1 MAKILIVDD
10 DARVAKYVAS
20 HLSSAGH
27 SCTVHNSGIDVVEMA
42 ERDHFDMLVL
52 DLMLPGV
59 SGFEVCRRIR
69 RNSELYRMPVLIIS
83 SMRNHEEIMHG
94 LAQGADDFIAKP
106 FDMQEVIKRVDALL
120 NTHTARSRADD
131 LTGLLGA
138 DGIKRE
144 IQRKISRQEPF
155 VLVYAELM
163 NLRQFAY
170 SKIEARNKAIRHLGR
185 ALEQCAEG
193 VPGQELV
200 IGHMGGGHFAI
211 ILPPA
216 IGEAYCERV
225 GKVWHANLE
234 RFYESVGEAKSFQ
247 DGTSGDDPTK
257 RVALLDVLFC
267 LAPWEKKDALSAKE
281 LFDVVT
287 KIRHNALE
295 KCESGIHR
303 DRRG

>member
-10 DARVAKYVAS
+10 DTRVAKYVAS

-27 SCTVHNSGIDVVEMA
+27 SCTIHNTGNEVVEMA
-42 ERDHFDMLVL
+42 ERDRFDMLVL

-69 RNSELYRMPVLIIS
+69 RNADLYMMTVLIIS

-106 FDMQEVIKRVDALL
+106 FDIQEVVKRVDALL
-120 NTHTARSRADD
+120 NSHAVRSRADD
-131 LTGLLGA
+131 VTGLLGA

-144 IQRKISRQEPF
+144 IQRKISRQESF
-155 VLVYAELM
+155 LLAYAELV

-170 SKIEARNKAIRHLGR
+170 NKVEARNKAIRHLGR
-185 ALEQCAEG
+185 ALEQCVEGISAEQ
-193 VPGQELV
+193 VVL
-200 IGHMGGGHFAI
+200 GHMGGGHFAI
-211 ILPPA
+211 VLSSSM
-216 IGEAYCERV
+216 GEDYCERV
-225 GKVWHANLE
+225 RQVWTSHLE
-234 RFYESVGEAKSFQ
+234 RLYESAGEAKSFQ
-247 DGTSGDDPTK
+247 EAQQGDDPKK
-257 RVALLDVLFC
+257 RAALLDVLFC
-267 LAPWEKKDALSAKE
+267 LAPWDRKDGLSAKE

-287 KIRHNALE
+287 KIRHSALE
-295 KCESGIHR
+295 KDQSGIHR